1 MASVIHSSC
10 FHASLRLRRVRE
22 DVQPDERST
31 LRRRPVTGE
40 SRAVTVLEMERTVT
54 VEFGPSRSK
63 RFAKALAFARERADE
78 CVEVEPGK
86 YRASFELG
94 SEPGS
99 YRGLQALIGA
109 VRYWRA
115 TVVYQDDEPVSAYHT
130 REMAGCAAFQLQ
142 VFAACHWHF
151 SWGVLPRCSGC
162 PLFDA
167 ERAFREALRP
177 GRRPLTIFV
186 ARRLLR
192 DVREA
197 PLPDWD
203 ERADTR
209 PHVPDF
215 VPEEWQD
222 PPGEDPPS

>member
-1 MASVIHSSC
+1 
-10 FHASLRLRRVRE
+10 
-22 DVQPDERST
+22 
-31 LRRRPVTGE
+31 
-40 SRAVTVLEMERTVT
+40 MERTVT

-63 RFAKALAFARERADE
+63 RFAKAVALARERADE

-86 YRASFELG
+86 YRASFQLG

-99 YRGLQALIGA
+99 YRGLHALIRE

-115 TVVYQDDEPVSAYHT
+115 SVVSVDDQPVSAYYT
-130 REMAGCAAFQLQ
+130 MEMAWCAAFQLQ
-142 VFAACHWHF
+142 VFAACHWRF
-151 SWGVLPRCSGC
+151 SYGVLPRCSGC

-167 ERAFREALRP
+167 ERAFRETWRP
-177 GRRPLTIFV
+177 GRPPATIFV
-186 ARRLLR
+186 VRRLLR

-209 PHVPDF
+209 PHAPDF

-222 PPGEDPPS
+222 PTGEDPPS